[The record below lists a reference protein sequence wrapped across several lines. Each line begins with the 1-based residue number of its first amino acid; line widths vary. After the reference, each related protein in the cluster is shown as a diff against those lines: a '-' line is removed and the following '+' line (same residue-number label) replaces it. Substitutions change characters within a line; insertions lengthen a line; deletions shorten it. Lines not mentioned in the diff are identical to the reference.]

1 MSANRIHRME
11 DWQGKRIGDRVVIG
25 EAPFRGHSRS
35 RRWMMRCD
43 CGREEAVF
51 LQSLMNGKAN
61 RCDGCNP
68 GRHLGNKNPNWKG
81 SEDIPGSWVC
91 MVAVTAKRR
100 HIAFDVDVHD
110 VQKVWD
116 TQGKVCALTGR
127 ELRFRIGRTRKEGS
141 ASLDRIDSSKG
152 YIVGN
157 IQIIH
162 KEANFAK
169 QSLSNAELIKLCKD
183 IVDWAGR

>member
-1 MSANRIHRME
+1 
-11 DWQGKRIGDRVVIG
+11 
-25 EAPFRGHSRS
+25 
-35 RRWMMRCD
+35 
-43 CGREEAVF
+43 
-51 LQSLMNGKAN
+51 
-61 RCDGCNP
+61 
-68 GRHLGNKNPNWKG
+68 
-81 SEDIPGSWVC
+81 